1 MSKTF
6 RNHLIFAILAAI
18 VFVVFVAMFMSTL
31 FNSVEGDWVIDLFLK
46 SYLKVL
52 FLTYMPLLFAAE
64 SFVYAI
70 KFILETCLCY
80 KKTKLIKW
88 LNVANLMASALIFVA
103 YAFTF
108 KIGPAILNF
117 IAYTWISYVCVA
129 VIVGVGIASIVLL
142 ALSAKKAK
150 EQIA

>member
-1 MSKTF
+1 MSKSF

-64 SFVYAI
+64 SVVYAM

-88 LNVANLMASALIFVA
+88 LNVANIMAGALVFVA

-108 KIGPAILNF
+108 KIVPAIFNF
-117 IAYTWISYVCVA
+117 VAYTWISYICVA
-129 VIVGVGIASIVLL
+129 VIVGVGIASIVILVL
-142 ALSAKKAK
+142 DNKKNKVQEA
-150 EQIA
+150 

>member
-1 MSKTF
+1 MSKSF

-31 FNSVEGDWVIDLFLK
+31 FNSVEGDWVIDLFLR

-64 SFVYAI
+64 SVVYAM
-70 KFILETCLCY
+70 KFILEICLCY

-88 LNVANLMASALIFVA
+88 LNVANLMAGVIIFVA

-108 KIGPAILNF
+108 KIVPAIFNF
-117 IAYTWISYVCVA
+117 VAYTWISYICVA
-129 VIVGVGIASIVLL
+129 VIVGVAIASIVILVL
-142 ALSAKKAK
+142 DNKKNKVQEA
-150 EQIA
+150 

>member
-1 MSKTF
+1 
-6 RNHLIFAILAAI
+6 
-18 VFVVFVAMFMSTL
+18 
-31 FNSVEGDWVIDLFLK
+31 
-46 SYLKVL
+46 
-52 FLTYMPLLFAAE
+52 
-64 SFVYAI
+64 
-70 KFILETCLCY
+70 
-80 KKTKLIKW
+80 
-88 LNVANLMASALIFVA
+88 MASVLIFVA

-108 KIGPAILNF
+108 KIVPAIFNF